1 MISSFDRLPY
11 PSIDARHFG
20 ARRVPVLTDDNL
32 YKLTGVRIAFT
43 GRDGGISE
51 GPFFSL
57 NLGDHVDDSLEAVQ
71 QNRRLLLEAL
81 DAKDAS
87 LIVPRQIHGD
97 RIVSIKDSSPDA
109 LCSAR
114 SRAQEG
120 ADALAV
126 FVSDVAALLC
136 FADCVPVII
145 VSPTGCFAVA
155 HAGWRGVMNG
165 VAMRAVAALAAH
177 DKKNEE
183 EDLVSEYN
191 VYIGPHIH
199 GECFETGSDVHAQF
213 VERFGPACAP
223 DSSHVSLLAALSASL
238 IGVGVDP
245 VRIVDAGKCTM
256 CMPDQYFSYRV
267 ADGVCGR
274 HGAIALRKA

>member
-1 MISSFDRLPY
+1 MVSSFDRLPY

-32 YKLTGVRIAFT
+32 YKHTGVRIAFT

-51 GPFFSL
+51 GSFSSL
-57 NLGDHVDDSLEAVQ
+57 NLGDHVNDNLEAVL

-81 DAKDAS
+81 DAKGMP
-87 LIVPRQIHGD
+87 LVVPRQIHGD
-97 RIVSIKDSSPDA
+97 HVVLIEDSSSDPLSLA
-109 LCSAR
+109 QNK
-114 SRAQEG
+114 AQEG

-136 FADCVPVII
+136 FADCVPVIV

-155 HAGWRGVMNG
+155 HAGWRGVMNDIA
-165 VAMRAVAALAAH
+165 VRAVAALATY
-177 DKKNEE
+177 DKNSGQ

-199 GECFETGSDVHAQF
+199 GECFETGSDVHTQF
-213 VERFGPACAP
+213 IERFGPACAL
-223 DSSHVSLLAALSASL
+223 DSSHVSLLTALSASL
-238 IGVGVDP
+238 IDAGVSSA
-245 VRIVDAGKCTM
+245 RIVDAGKCTM
-256 CMPDQYFSYRV
+256 CMPDQYFSYR
-267 ADGVCGR
+267 AAGGVCGR
-274 HGAIALRKA
+274 HGAIAFRKA